1 MAAATPT
8 SLAGARMSHCSAPVP
23 GLNHSSEL
31 LPVQLVGAWIS
42 SRAPSAVSTSLSPSV
57 CGTLTSVI
65 EPLRACL
72 KICST
77 AQGPAACRYS
87 PLGRDQASRSP
98 RSPLLTL
105 RTGVSACG
113 RAPLTGTSQSCGLAL
128 FGGSQD
134 ARTVVVVHQRTG
146 LQLSALAPGTGRER
160 ICAPSL
166 LTSLRPWLA
175 PVRNSVPDGWY
186 SARPSAEVPSEWVN
200 RPDRVYLAR
209 LVRLPD
215 RRLPTMFRPS
225 GVVNPTGLARPGM
238 TNVLSCPVASV
249 STSTPPLPENTWNS
263 ARFPSGDQ
271 ASSTGANRE
280 SGQRASWYLV
290 PEGLIRARVSGPE
303 RPPSGWAVVSWTR
316 TQPGPT
322 RSHGTLGRA
331 AGAAWAAW
339 AAEAARAAG
348 GAAATPAMAVN
359 RTAVRIAVR
368 GARRRCMPS

>member
-8 SLAGARMSHCSAPVP
+8 SLAGARMNHCSAWVA
-23 GLNHSSEL
+23 GLNHSSEF

-57 CGTLTSVI
+57 CGTLTRAI

-134 ARTVVVVHQRTG
+134 ASTVVAVHQRTG
-146 LQLSALAPGTGRER
+146 LQLFAEVLGTGRLR
-160 ICAPSL
+160 RRVPSL

-186 SARPSAEVPSEWVN
+186 STAPSVEVPSEWAS
-200 RPDRVYLAR
+200 RPDKVYRAR
-209 LVRLPD
+209 LVLLPD
-215 RRLPTMFRPS
+215 GRPATMFRPS
-225 GVVNPTGLARPGM
+225 GVVYPIGLAMPGR
-238 TNVLSCPVASV
+238 TNVLDCPVARV
-249 STSTPPLPENTWNS
+249 S
-263 ARFPSGDQ
+263 
-271 ASSTGANRE
+271 SST
-280 SGQRASWYLV
+280 
-290 PEGLIRARVSGPE
+290 
-303 RPPSGWAVVSWTR
+303 
-316 TQPGPT
+316 
-322 RSHGTLGRA
+322 
-331 AGAAWAAW
+331 
-339 AAEAARAAG
+339 
-348 GAAATPAMAVN
+348 
-359 RTAVRIAVR
+359 
-368 GARRRCMPS
+368 

>member
-8 SLAGARMSHCSAPVP
+8 SLAGARMSHCSAWVA

-57 CGTLTSVI
+57 CGTLTRVI

-134 ARTVVVVHQRTG
+134 ASTVVAVHQRTG

-186 SARPSAEVPSEWVN
+186 STRPSAEVPSEWVN

-238 TNVLSCPVASV
+238 TNVLSCPGARV
-249 STSTPPLPENTWNS
+249 STSTPPLPENPWNS
-263 ARFPSGDQ
+263 
-271 ASSTGANRE
+271 E
-280 SGQRASWYLV
+280 SGQRASWYVV
-290 PEGLIRARVSGPE
+290 PAGLIRSRVSGPE

-331 AGAAWAAW
+331 AGAA
-339 AAEAARAAG
+339 RAAG
-348 GAAATPAMAVN
+348 GGAATPAMAVN